1 LQAEAHLR
9 EALRRNNNHR
19 PARAYLVAV
28 LWKLDQQEE
37 AQQQMAILRDAGRPQ
52 ASQDLQRFQ
61 EYLRRSLPY
70 KDPKILE
77 DLSKIWQDAE
87 Q

>member
-1 LQAEAHLR
+1 
-9 EALRRNNNHR
+9 
-19 PARAYLVAV
+19 VAV

-37 AQQQMAILRDAGRPQ
+37 ARQRMAILRDAGRPQ

-61 EYLRRSLPY
+61 EYIRRSLPY
-70 KDPKILE
+70 KDPEILE

-87 Q
+87 K